1 METIKKQD
9 KSLGTL
15 LLQAE
20 YIKKEQ
26 LDEALREQAGSGE
39 PLGKILVRKG
49 IIKEQQI
56 MEMLK
61 GMLVIVFQVCGENF
75 AVEVV
80 YSKEIIKTKKI
91 TPVPGMPPYIL
102 GMMGIREDV
111 IPVISLSGKIFGK
124 LSPVDENSRVIIT
137 EMKEEKI
144 GLLVDSVVAVRNFN
158 ASDFENVSKHAFST
172 DKKYIAGLIKDNG
185 QIVTLLK
192 PEAITEKEN
201 GA

>member
-1 METIKKQD
+1 MEMIKKQH

-26 LDEALREQAGSGE
+26 LEDALREQADTGE

-49 IIKEQQI
+49 AIREQQI
-56 MEMLK
+56 MEVLK
-61 GMLVIVFQVCGENF
+61 GMLVIVFQVCNENF
-75 AVEVV
+75 AIEVV

-111 IPVISLSGKIFGK
+111 IPIISLSGKIFGK
-124 LSPVDENSRVIIT
+124 PSPVDENSRVIIV
-137 EMKEEKI
+137 EVKEEKI
-144 GLLVDSVVAVRNFN
+144 GFLVDGVATVRNFN
-158 ASDFENVSKHAFST
+158 VSDFENVSKSAFSA
-172 DKKYIAGLIKDNG
+172 DKKYIAGLIKDSG